1 MKTIRNNDTI
11 AGLQSAVSA
20 ADCVLLFAHI
30 SPDGDALGS
39 TLALSMLMEQMG
51 KTPVLALDGAV
62 PQQLRFLPGWERFTR
77 PEDVKVTGKTLAIS
91 VDVSCPERMGTG
103 YPLYQAADVHMVID
117 HHATN
122 EGFGEFNWIDGKAP
136 ASAVLIYRLY
146 QALEMPISKDAA
158 LCLYTALS
166 TDTGNFIYD
175 SVNSECFS
183 IMEGLM
189 NAGLDLSTY
198 SRLLFR
204 TKEKSFVRILAET
217 LPTLRIIADG
227 EIAGLQTTMEQMN
240 RAGADP
246 YHVDGVVDY
255 AIDLEEV
262 KMAYYAHEKPEGGIK
277 FSLRSIAPYRI
288 DEVAAKFGGGG
299 HHQASGCTVNL
310 PMAEAV
316 AQVEAALTAAL
327 EGQKSL

>member
-1 MKTIRNNDTI
+1 MKTIWNNETI
-11 AGLQSAVSA
+11 NALQSVVHA

-39 TLALSMLMEQMG
+39 TLALSMLMEQLG
-51 KTPVLALDGAV
+51 KTPKLVLDGTV

-77 PEDVKVTGKTLAIS
+77 PENIETSGKVLAIS
-91 VDVSCPERMGTG
+91 VDVSCPERMGTC
-103 YPLYQAADVHMVID
+103 YPLYQSADVHMVID

-122 EGFGEFNWIDGKAP
+122 EGFGEYNWIDGKAP
-136 ASAVLIYRLY
+136 AAAVLIYRLY
-146 QALEMPISKDAA
+146 QAMDKPISKEAA

-166 TDTGNFIYD
+166 TDTGNFIYE
-175 SVNSECFS
+175 SVNGECFC
-183 IMEGLM
+183 IMDGLM

-198 SRLLFR
+198 SRILFR
-204 TKEKSFVRILAET
+204 TKEISFVRILAET
-217 LPTLRIIADG
+217 LPSLRIIADG

-255 AIDLEEV
+255 AIDLENV

-288 DEVAAKFGGGG
+288 DEVAAQFGGGG
-299 HHQASGCTVNL
+299 HRQASGLSIDL

-316 AQVEAALTAAL
+316 AKVEAALTAAL

>member
-1 MKTIRNNDTI
+1 MKTIRNNETI
-11 AGLQSAVSA
+11 KDLQSAIHM

-30 SPDGDALGS
+30 APDGDCLGS
-39 TLALSMLMEQMG
+39 TLALSMLVRSMG
-51 KTPVLALDGAV
+51 RETRLILDGNV
-62 PQQLRFLPGWERFTR
+62 PQQLQFLPGWECFVR
-77 PEDVKVTGKTLAIS
+77 PEDVQLSGNTLAIA
-91 VDVSCPERMGTG
+91 VDVSCPERMGACW
-103 YPLYQAADVHMVID
+103 PLYERANAHAVID

-122 EGFGEFNWIDGKAP
+122 EGFGEINWIDGKAP
-136 ASAVLIYRLY
+136 AAAVLIYRLY
-146 QALEMPISKDAA
+146 QALEKPVSKEAA

-198 SRLLFR
+198 SRILFR
-204 TKEKSFVRILAET
+204 TKQASFVRLLAET
-217 LPTLRIIADG
+217 LPSLRITADG
-227 EIAGLQTTMEQMN
+227 GVAGLQTTMAQIE

-246 YHVDGVVDY
+246 FHVDGVVDY
-255 AIDLEEV
+255 AIDLENV
-262 KMAYYAHEKPEGGIK
+262 KMAYYAHETPSGTIK

-288 DEVAAKFGGGG
+288 DEVAAQFGGGG
-299 HHQASGCTVNL
+299 HHQASGCSL
-310 PMAEAV
+310 SIPMAEAV
-316 AQVEAALTAAL
+316 DKVEAALAAAL